1 MLFQTFDDPFR
12 LVEFRGVVQQRGV
25 RCRIEHQIVTV
36 ALGVGVDGVE
46 DLFWIGWISSRRF
59 FISVPSLPKSDSC
72 NAVASFSLL
81 RIVSSS
87 TCRVV
92 ADSEAF
98 CC

>member
-46 DLFWIGWISSRRF
+46 DLFLDRLDQF
-59 FISVPSLPKSDSC
+59 QTLFISVPSLPKSDSC

>member
-46 DLFWIGWISSRRF
+46 DLFLVPKRLIKWCSKIGNS
-59 FISVPSLPKSDSC
+59 
-72 NAVASFSLL
+72 
-81 RIVSSS
+81 
-87 TCRVV
+87 
-92 ADSEAF
+92 
-98 CC
+98 